1 MTSSAI
7 IQKSLKRNI
16 KVQKNKSKNL
26 SGQHLLGVIAM
37 NAKVNIS
44 NRAGASFPVR
54 RMDFNFDNVPEYWM
68 NGSASLTHFMTA
80 LSALF
85 PDGEKLFIDSVR
97 AVRYHPAIKDNEVL
111 QKEISAFIGQEAMH
125 TKEHENFNDS
135 AKRFGHDVDKYER
148 ETGRLIQGTRKWFA
162 RVVKP
167 FGMTQEMVDLTATTA
182 LEHFTATIA
191 SQLLTNEYIQELMT
205 DPTMSNMWFW
215 HAVEENEHK
224 AVAYDVYE
232 AVFGK
237 GIKAYTLRTSALVIA
252 MALIFSIQS
261 SFVIRLLKDDGKLSF
276 KELGTIYKYAYSPSK
291 GIITG
296 MTKEMLEYFKPGFH
310 PNDLDTVSLL
320 ETWKAKLGL

>member
-1 MTSSAI
+1 
-7 IQKSLKRNI
+7 
-16 KVQKNKSKNL
+16 
-26 SGQHLLGVIAM
+26 M

-54 RMDFNFDNVPEYWM
+54 RMNFNFDHVPEYWAS
-68 NGSASLTHFMTA
+68 NSAGITHFMTA

-97 AVRYHPAIKDNEVL
+97 AVRYHPAIKDNDAL

-125 TKEHENFNDS
+125 TQEHVGFNAS
-135 AKRFGHDVDKYER
+135 AQKYGHDVAKFER
-148 ETGRLIQGTRKWFA
+148 ETGQLIQATRKWFA

-191 SQLLTNEYIQELMT
+191 SELLRNQHIQELMT
-205 DPTMSNMWFW
+205 DPTMSYMWYW

-232 AVFGK
+232 GVFGK
-237 GIKAYTLRTSALVIA
+237 GLKAYALRNTALVIA
-252 MALIFSIQS
+252 MALIFTAQS
-261 SFVIRLLKDDGKLSF
+261 SFVIRLLKEDGQLNM
-276 KELGTIYKYAYSPSK
+276 KELGMIYKYAYSPSK
-291 GIITG
+291 GIIAG
-296 MTKEMLEYFKPGFH
+296 MTKEMLAYFKPNFH
-310 PNDLDTVSLL
+310 PNNLDTVELL
-320 ETWKAKLGL
+320 ETWKNKLGF

>member
-1 MTSSAI
+1 
-7 IQKSLKRNI
+7 
-16 KVQKNKSKNL
+16 
-26 SGQHLLGVIAM
+26 M

-44 NRAGASFPVR
+44 NRAGATFPVR
-54 RMDFNFDNVPEYWM
+54 RMDFNFDNVPEYWAD
-68 NGSASLTHFMTA
+68 NSAGITHFMTA

-97 AVRYHPAIKDNEVL
+97 AVRYHPAIKDNEAL

-125 TKEHENFNDS
+125 TKEHENFNAS
-135 AKRFGHDVDKYER
+135 AKRFGHDVEKYER
-148 ETGRLIQGTRKWFA
+148 ETGVLIQAARKWFA
-162 RVVKP
+162 RAVKP

-191 SQLLTNEYIQELMT
+191 SQLLVNEHIQKLMT
-205 DPTMSNMWFW
+205 DPTMSYMWYW

-237 GIKAYTLRTSALVIA
+237 GIKAYGLRTTALVVA
-252 MALIFSIQS
+252 MLLIFMAQS
-261 SFVIRLLKDDGKLSF
+261 SFVVRLLKDDGKLNL
-276 KELGTIYKYAYSPSK
+276 KELGIIYKYAYSPSK

-296 MTKEMLEYFKPGFH
+296 MTKEMLAYFKPGFH